1 MDLIEMYEDTHDE
14 LLHFHE
20 GSDEVRDIRFRDG
33 ADGKELRVYLNWHD
47 TPTYLDVTMY
57 DTTPKELEK
66 CGTFYEDK
74 SIYKFDM
81 VPPYD
86 QYQETFDEFLK

>member
-1 MDLIEMYEDTHDE
+1 MDLIELYEDTHDE
-14 LLHFHE
+14 LLHFHD

-33 ADGKELRVYLNWHD
+33 ADGKELRVYLNWKD
-47 TPTYLDVTMY
+47 TPTYLDITMY

-66 CGTFYEDK
+66 CGTFYDDK

-86 QYQETFDEFLK
+86 QY